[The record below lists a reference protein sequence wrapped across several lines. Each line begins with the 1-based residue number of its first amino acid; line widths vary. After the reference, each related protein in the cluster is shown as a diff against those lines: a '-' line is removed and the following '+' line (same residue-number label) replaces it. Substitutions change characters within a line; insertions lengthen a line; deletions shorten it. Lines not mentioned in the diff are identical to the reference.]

1 MSLRKAT
8 TAGAFIVVFDGK
20 RLFQAGLAPQG
31 MTPSLDAPPL
41 GDICRRAMS
50 TGQGNYMVNMALFP
64 GRVEFELFLP
74 LNSQGVVVQPIGQ
87 RGVLVA
93 ATDTVRGFSR
103 LDQAWLSVM
112 SDKLEVSVEETFPPC

>member
-1 MSLRKAT
+1 
-8 TAGAFIVVFDGK
+8 VVFDGK

-31 MTPSLDAPPL
+31 MMLSCEAPHM

-50 TGQGNYMVNMALFP
+50 TGQGNYMANMALFP
-64 GRVEFELFLP
+64 GRVEFEHFLP

-93 ATDTVRGFSR
+93 ATDTVRGFSQ

-112 SDKLEVSVEETFPPC
+112 SDKLEVTLETFPPA